1 MAKKIRPP
9 AVAGM
14 FYPPE
19 ANELTRMLD
28 ALLSAANK
36 RETSS
41 PKALIVPHAGYIY
54 SGPTAAKAYI
64 TLNRKRIRRV
74 VLLGPVHRVPVRGLA
89 LPDADAFATPLGV
102 IRLDRAGMQ
111 AIESLP
117 QVCLSA
123 HAHQQEHSLE
133 VQLPFLQ
140 RCLDSFTLLPLAV
153 GDATPAEVAEVLS
166 TVWGGEETLILISSD
181 LSHFHSYD
189 EAQRI
194 DGLTS
199 YNIRHLHVSIDHHQ
213 ACGATPVNGL
223 LCLAAKK
230 GMSCTQLG
238 LSNSGDTAGDHD
250 RVVGYG
256 AFAFYEGPHV

>member
-1 MAKKIRPP
+1 M
-9 AVAGM
+9 AGM
-14 FYPPE
+14 FYP
-19 ANELTRMLD
+19 ADARELTGMLD
-28 ALLSAANK
+28 SMLSAAK
-36 RETSS
+36 TCETSS

-64 TLNRKRIRRV
+64 TLNRQRIRRV

-89 LPDADAFATPLGV
+89 LPEANIFATPLGN
-102 IRLDRAGMQ
+102 IKLDTPGMQ
-111 AIESLP
+111 AIEHLP
-117 QVCLSA
+117 QVVSFDP
-123 HAHQQEHSLE
+123 AHQMEHSLE

-153 GDATPAEVAEVLS
+153 GDATPAEVAEVLAA
-166 TVWGGEETLILISSD
+166 VWGGEETLILISSD
-181 LSHFHSYD
+181 LSHFHSYA

-194 DGLTS
+194 DARTS
-199 YNIRHLHVSIDHHQ
+199 HAIRHLYVSIQHKQ

-223 LCLAAKK
+223 LCRAART
-230 GMSCTQLG
+230 GMTCRQLD

-256 AFAFYEGPHV
+256 AFAFYEGTHV